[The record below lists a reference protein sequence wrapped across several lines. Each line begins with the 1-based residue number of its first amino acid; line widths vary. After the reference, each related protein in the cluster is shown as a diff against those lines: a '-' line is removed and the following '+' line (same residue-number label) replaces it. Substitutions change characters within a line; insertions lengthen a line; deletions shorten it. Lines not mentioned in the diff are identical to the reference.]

1 MDNDTIEERIAEA
14 AAFVHA
20 KGKNPYRKG
29 SGNIPYIVHPEAV
42 VKLLKEWGYTAA
54 ENPRSIYVGWAHD
67 MLEEAS
73 DPEETASKIIEA
85 CAEYAQ
91 AVLSGVRELS
101 WDEIEDKD
109 EYLKRIGQKA
119 APELLVVKIADRLC
133 NTLDFIAAGN
143 SWGRKYFRKGEKYL
157 FGRAN
162 GLEHSEA
169 ICAKIAEVKAL
180 LKTI

>member
-1 MDNDTIEERIAEA
+1 MNTDAIESRIAEA

-29 SGNIPYIVHPEAV
+29 PGNIPYIVHPEAV
-42 VKLLKEWGYTAA
+42 VKLLKEWGYTTAA
-54 ENPRSIYVGWAHD
+54 NPRSIYVGWAHD

-73 DPEETASKIIEA
+73 DQDEASRKIIEA

-119 APELLVVKIADRLC
+119 TPELLAVKIADRLC
-133 NTLDFIAAGN
+133 NTLDFISAGN
-143 SWGRKYFRKGEKYL
+143 SWGRNYFRKGEKYL
-157 FGRAN
+157 FGRVDE
-162 GLEHSEA
+162 LEHSEA
-169 ICAKIAEVKAL
+169 IRAKIAEVKVL